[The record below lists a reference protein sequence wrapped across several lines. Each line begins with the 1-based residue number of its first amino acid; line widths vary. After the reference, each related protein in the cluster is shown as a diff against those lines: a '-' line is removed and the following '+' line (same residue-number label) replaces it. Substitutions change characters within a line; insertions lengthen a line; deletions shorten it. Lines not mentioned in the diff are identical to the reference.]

1 MHEFLNYELFGL
13 MTVQYY
19 LIVAVGCFAI
29 DAAFDKKGKSFAKLL
44 GCALIWPWTIIVLV
58 FVLVMC
64 MILGLITVAGKIKK

>member
-1 MHEFLNYELFGL
+1 MHEFLNYELFGI

-44 GCALIWPWTIIVLV
+44 GCALIWPWSIVALALALLACMVLGIITI
-58 FVLVMC
+58 
-64 MILGLITVAGKIKK
+64 AGKIKK